1 MEKKQA
7 GMNRVSCRMNLP
19 AFPGH
24 VTAMH
29 LPAHDMLSWCIYL
42 VSAN

>member
-29 LPAHDMLSWCIYL
+29 LPALVHLSRVRKL
-42 VSAN
+42 KK